1 MMMQSNQFLARS
13 RSRSAN
19 FLAASFLV
27 VVFAG
32 QLACVCLVGLPHA
45 LNAQLPIGV
54 GPYEAIRLL
63 QLGLLVLAGTGIA
76 AMAVYGLRGSKRH
89 RALRR
94 IESLV
99 GGSEREGTD
108 SSAAGQPHGGRSHAL
123 AAFERLRKE
132 VAEREVRIR
141 RLIYWDALTGLPNRA
156 QFMRSTGK
164 AIVEALARG
173 GQCHVLLL
181 DLDRFKL
188 VNGAFGHSAGDA
200 LLCDVARRFERVL
213 EMPGGA
219 IARLGGDEFAVLLG
233 DADAQYSLNIA
244 AALLKVLEKPL
255 NVDDHAV
262 DLGVS
267 IGIAG
272 FPRHG
277 SDAETLL
284 RRSEIAMYASKARSG
299 EAVLY
304 EPQLDC
310 DSTHNLCLLGDLRR
324 ALERDEFRVL
334 LQPKVNLASGELV
347 GVEALL
353 RWQHPVRGMV
363 APDQFIPFAEK
374 TGFIRRLTGWM
385 LEQTAA
391 LCCQMRET
399 VQKVPMSVNLSTRD
413 LTDPELLPRLER
425 ILAHYRLAPSA
436 FCFEITESAMMDD
449 PPRALQ
455 TMTMLH
461 ALGARLAID
470 DFGTGYSSL
479 AYLKRLPVHEL
490 KIDKSFVIN
499 MERDGGDATI
509 VRSTVDLAHNM
520 GLQVVAEG
528 IESQAAWG
536 ILARMGCDQGQG
548 FLISRPMPA
557 RQFFDWVAE
566 RRAAPLLA
574 Q

>member
-1 MMMQSNQFLARS
+1 
-13 RSRSAN
+13 
-19 FLAASFLV
+19 
-27 VVFAG
+27 
-32 QLACVCLVGLPHA
+32 
-45 LNAQLPIGV
+45 
-54 GPYEAIRLL
+54 
-63 QLGLLVLAGTGIA
+63 
-76 AMAVYGLRGSKRH
+76 
-89 RALRR
+89 
-94 IESLV
+94 
-99 GGSEREGTD
+99 
-108 SSAAGQPHGGRSHAL
+108 
-123 AAFERLRKE
+123 
-132 VAEREVRIR
+132 
-141 RLIYWDALTGLPNRA
+141 
-156 QFMRSTGK
+156 
-164 AIVEALARG
+164 
-173 GQCHVLLL
+173 
-181 DLDRFKL
+181 
-188 VNGAFGHSAGDA
+188 
-200 LLCDVARRFERVL
+200 
-213 EMPGGA
+213 
-219 IARLGGDEFAVLLG
+219 
-233 DADAQYSLNIA
+233 
-244 AALLKVLEKPL
+244 
-255 NVDDHAV
+255 
-262 DLGVS
+262 
-267 IGIAG
+267 
-272 FPRHG
+272 
-277 SDAETLL
+277 
-284 RRSEIAMYASKARSG
+284 
-299 EAVLY
+299 
-304 EPQLDC
+304 
-310 DSTHNLCLLGDLRR
+310 
-324 ALERDEFRVL
+324 LERDEFRVL

-385 LEQTAA
+385 LEQAAA
-391 LCCQMRET
+391 LCCQLREM

-557 RQFFDWVAE
+557 CQFFDWVAE
-566 RRAAPLLA
+566 RRAAPVLA